1 MTADSF
7 PDDDDK
13 PFAQEGYALMGAV
26 FAVHAE
32 VGGGIAEEVYQES
45 FERELTLRRIPFIA
59 QQEISIFYKGY
70 ELKKRY
76 IPDLYV
82 SGQIVVELK
91 AVVKMLPE
99 HEAQL
104 LNYMRL
110 ARKPVG
116 YLINFAPIAKVEWKR
131 FVLRQFFHSQ
141 ETLSSADRSQKP
153 SSELISVPSASISGP
168 QTILPHL
175 PP

>member
-7 PDDDDK
+7 PDEDDK
-13 PFAQEGYALMGAV
+13 PFAQEGYALMGAA

-59 QQEISIFYKGY
+59 QQEIAIYYKGY

-91 AVVKMLPE
+91 AVVKILPE
-99 HEAQL
+99 HEGQL

-110 ARKPVG
+110 TRKPVG

-131 FVLRQFFHSQ
+131 FVLRQFFPSQ
-141 ETLSSADRSQKP
+141 ETLSRAN
-153 SSELISVPSASISGP
+153 SSDMPFSGPISVPSASISGS
-168 QTILPHL
+168 QTILPEL
-175 PP
+175 RP